1 MAFPSSSA
9 ACLHIVQVI
18 CVIVVIFSSRLLTYN
33 TYYSHTI
40 NMSNK
45 IAGHVM
51 SFCFRCFRLTIVLLY
66 HCPYDVFI
74 VRLSRKR
81 LLTYLLTYLLSIHKL
96 CILTRI
102 QPSMS
107 SSSHNDDDCTV

>member
-18 CVIVVIFSSRLLTYN
+18 CVIVVIFSSRLNVLLTYN

-51 SFCFRCFRLTIVLLY
+51 SFLF
-66 HCPYDVFI
+66 
-74 VRLSRKR
+74 
-81 LLTYLLTYLLSIHKL
+81 
-96 CILTRI
+96 
-102 QPSMS
+102 
-107 SSSHNDDDCTV
+107 